1 MQAGELTKDPMDPLM
16 DGFVVIHGE
25 DSTAGR
31 LRGEGSP
38 AADEHGTGNYGAIYR
53 DNPGATTGAE
63 TRFVWLTPPPMA
75 L

>member
-1 MQAGELTKDPMDPLM
+1 MDPLNE
-16 DGFVVIHGE
+16 GSGGILGE

-31 LRGEGSP
+31 LHGEGSP
-38 AADEHGTGNYGAIYR
+38 AADEHGTGDYGAIYR
-53 DNPGATTGAE
+53 DDPGATTGME